1 MAKQIISESRLTEII
16 NESIYEVLSESQNDE
31 GLGSFLG
38 NAFQWAKNKWNNF
51 KDDFNAGRNNQL
63 YKNKDYDAYS
73 RYENG
78 DEIRNF
84 GQQQYD
90 AYRGNQNRQNS
101 RNSVRYPRYSSN
113 YDNWFERMNNPNG
126 GAAPQGAAPQ
136 GAAPQGAAPQG
147 AAPQGAA
154 PQGAAPQGAAPQGA
168 APQGA
173 APQGAAPQGEAPKFG
188 QGNNN
193 TERQKLTNLETLK
206 QKRKELSKQLN
217 DMGLKFDKNKNTWS
231 SLQNGGHFLS
241 NNAKKLIAQWD
252 AVNTQFQNHKI
263 MENKITRMVLK
274 EIKTIL
280 NETNN
285 KNMAKAIISE
295 RRLNQIISESIKK
308 VISENA

>member
-154 PQGAAPQGAAPQGA
+154 PQG
-168 APQGA
+168 
-173 APQGAAPQGEAPKFG
+173 EAPKFG

-206 QKRKELSKQLN
+206 QNRKELSKQLN